1 MRIITNEALI
11 ERNARIGRYTGIGGL
26 LVLAVGAYISFT
38 NTDLILWSWAALI
51 VGFGLAQVG
60 IYYGNRW
67 GRRPRMYELITREL
81 KGLDQNYT
89 LYHYYT
95 PASHLLVGPCG
106 IWVIFPF
113 YQRGIITYE
122 DGRWRQK
129 GGGLI
134 LAYMRLFAQ
143 EGLGR
148 VEWHIQG
155 ELEALERYLK
165 ARVPEEAWSELQAVL
180 VFTNDQAVVDADDA
194 PYPTVPLRKLK
205 EVIKKSAKN
214 APLSLPKVKAVQD
227 AIELNIP
234 KK

>member
-1 MRIITNEALI
+1 MRVITNEAFI
-11 ERNARIGRYTGIGGL
+11 ERNARIARYAGVGGL

-38 NTDLILWSWAALI
+38 APENIIWAWVALI
-51 VGFGLAQVG
+51 AGFALAQIGV
-60 IYYGNRW
+60 YFGNRW

-81 KGLDQNYT
+81 KGFDQNYA

-122 DGRWRQK
+122 NGRWRQR
-129 GGGLI
+129 GGGLF

-148 VEWHIQG
+148 IEWQIQG
-155 ELEALERYLK
+155 ELDALKRFLK
-165 ARVPEEAWSELQAVL
+165 EKVDEELLDEVQAVL
-180 VFTNDQAVVDADDA
+180 VFTNEQAVVDADDA
-194 PYPTVPLRKLK
+194 PYPTIPLKKLK
-205 EVIKKSAKN
+205 ETIKKAVKST
-214 APLSLPKVKAVQD
+214 PLSLPKAKAVQD
-227 AIELNIP
+227 AIELSITR
-234 KK
+234 K